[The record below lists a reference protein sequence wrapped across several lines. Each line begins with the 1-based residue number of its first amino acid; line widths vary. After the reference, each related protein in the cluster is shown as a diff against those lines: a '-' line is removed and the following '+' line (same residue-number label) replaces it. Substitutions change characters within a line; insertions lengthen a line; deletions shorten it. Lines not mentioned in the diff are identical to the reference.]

1 MLSIPAPIL
10 TKFELIQSQIWQT
23 VSMTV
28 SEAAGMQVA
37 LSNPRTASVRTT
49 DLYAEMSNQM
59 MVIQFSFANMP
70 ENNQVI
76 LIPEETVSRFVNAI
90 SDNPVTEIDENIV
103 ADLRAPLE
111 AIVQG
116 ICLSTGNIKN
126 ETIVASGLNIRYQVF
141 SFPPNLQR
149 SDDIVRVTLD
159 MSGDDLEGP
168 LMWLV
173 DSEVVH
179 MILGIVPVEEE
190 YANPFGQVQLG
201 GGQSGG
207 TYQFPSQGGTSY
219 QNGQDET
226 HGLDL
231 LMDIPLEISVEL
243 GRVKMLVRDVVELS
257 TGSIVEI
264 DKAAGE
270 PVDVMVNGRLV
281 ARGEVVVIEDNFG
294 VRVTEIL
301 NPHER
306 LTRLGEV
313 A

>member
-1 MLSIPAPIL
+1 MHSIPSQAVE
-10 TKFELIQSQIWQT
+10 KFNNLQSQIWQT
-23 VSMTV
+23 VSLTM
-28 SEAAGMQVA
+28 SEAAGMQVNLTDPVTNA
-37 LSNPRTASVRTT
+37 VRTA
-49 DLYAEMSNQM
+49 DMYAEMSSAM

-76 LIPEETVSRFVNAI
+76 LIPEDTIASIVNAI

-103 ADLRAPLE
+103 ADLRGPLE

-149 SDDIVRVTLD
+149 SDEIVRVNVT
-159 MSGDDLEGP
+159 MGGDDVSGT

-173 DSEVVH
+173 DTEVLH
-179 MILGIVPVEEE
+179 MILGIVQVEEE
-190 YANPFGQVQLG
+190 YANPFSQVTPGVG
-201 GGQSGG
+201 GASPF
-207 TYQFPSQGGTSY
+207 QFPIQGAGN
-219 QNGQDET
+219 QNYGQEDPHSLE
-226 HGLDL
+226 L

-294 VRVTEIL
+294 VRVTEII

-306 LTRLGEV
+306 LIRLGEV